1 MGEVGEL
8 GWEAS
13 SKNLVTWGDL
23 MPGTWRYFNCP
34 EAFHF
39 FAILL
44 GDHKLFNS
52 YNMTVVSTILYCNLI
67 SCEGYQN
74 FSSFVLK

>member
-23 MPGTWRYFNCP
+23 MPGPWRYFNCP
-34 EAFHF
+34 EAFNF
-39 FAILL
+39 LP
-44 GDHKLFNS
+44 
-52 YNMTVVSTILYCNLI
+52 YCL
-67 SCEGYQN
+67 
-74 FSSFVLK
+74 